1 MSQRLIAALLPTF
14 VALML
19 STGGRAFAA
28 DPYPDRIVKLIVP
41 FAAGGPGDAIAR
53 AAADALKDEL
63 RQTFVVENVP
73 GAGGTIGAR
82 VVANARPDGYTLLAT
97 SASTQAI
104 APALAKTQPFDPLKD
119 FAPVALLA
127 HSVFVVVVHPS
138 VPAKSLSELVAAAR
152 ARPGALNYPSSGS
165 GSLIHLAGLQFQA
178 LSGTQLTHVPYKG
191 SQPATMDLVAGLL
204 QVQFAELGSV
214 LPFVKSGQVR
224 PLAVIAPRRVA
235 ELPDVPTAA
244 EAGMPRLEVPGWFAL
259 FAPAKTPAPVIETLS
274 KATAAAMQRPA
285 TATRLRAIGIHVL
298 AGDGEVLRRR
308 VEDDAQRMGEL
319 IRKAGLR
326 AVE

>member
-1 MSQRLIAALLPTF
+1 LT
-14 VALML
+14 
-19 STGGRAFAA
+19 
-28 DPYPDRIVKLIVP
+28 
-41 FAAGGPGDAIAR
+41 
-53 AAADALKDEL
+53 
-63 RQTFVVENVP
+63 
-73 GAGGTIGAR
+73 
-82 VVANARPDGYTLLAT
+82 
-97 SASTQAI
+97 
-104 APALAKTQPFDPLKD
+104 
-119 FAPVALLA
+119 PVALI
-127 HSVFVVVVHPS
+127 VT
-138 VPAKSLSELVAAAR
+138 VPNVLVINPQVGARDVKELVAMMKSKPTGFSYA
-152 ARPGALNYPSSGS
+152 SSGV
-165 GSLIHLAGLQFQA
+165 GSTQHLAGEAFKLA
-178 LSGTQLTHVPYKG
+178 TGTQMSHVPYKG
-191 SQPATMDLVAGLL
+191 SAQAHLDLIA
-204 QVQFAELGSV
+204 GSV
-214 LPFVKSGQVR
+214 QIMLDTTSSAMGHIKSGKLKA
-224 PLAVIAPRRVA
+224 LAVTSPRRSA